1 MSSVQTPRLVIVV
14 SGPSGAGKSSL
25 CDAFVSTETGCSL
38 IVTSTTRPPRP
49 GEVHGQHYNFVSMEE
64 FNRGI
69 TAGEFLEYA
78 TVHDNKYGS
87 PRKEVERTLTEGKD
101 VILEIDV
108 QGGLAVRKAMPD
120 ALLVFVI
127 PSDLTVLRTRL
138 TNRRTDSIEVIE
150 KRLANAQLELAR
162 MEHYDYVIFNDHRI
176 EDAVSLLGKIIESER
191 HCIRRYDTRRLFNPE
206 LLNRTQEGARTAKA

>member
-1 MSSVQTPRLVIVV
+1 MQTPRLVIVV

-25 CDAFVSTETGCSL
+25 CDAFVTPESGCSL

-49 GEVHGQHYNFVSMEE
+49 GEVHGQHYNFLTMEQ
-64 FNRGI
+64 FNEGI
-69 TAGEFLEYA
+69 NNNEFLEWA

-87 PRKEVERTLTEGKD
+87 PRREVERTLAAGRD

-108 QGGLAVRKAMPD
+108 QGGLAVRKAMED

-127 PSDLTVLRTRL
+127 PSDLSVLRTRL
-138 TNRRTDSIEVIE
+138 MNRRTDSAEVIE

-162 MEHYDYVIFNDHRI
+162 MKEYDYVIFNDHRI

-191 HCIRRYDTRRLFNPE
+191 HRIRRYDTPRLFNPE
-206 LLNRTQEGARTAKA
+206 LLTRVNEGARACKA